1 MKLLQQEPVITIEH
15 DTDIEVIVVNER
27 INKKYLNPVVQLQLM
42 SDENKENVIIRLH
55 LLKKLKKH
63 GRDHLLDM
71 IRECYASRKRVY
83 VSEASK
89 EVTVELGH
97 AGIRYYEDFDAA
109 YEAAVVS

>member
-15 DTDIEVIVVNER
+15 KTDIEVIVVNER
-27 INKKYLNPVVQLQLM
+27 INKKNMNPVAQMQMM
-42 SDENKENVIIRLH
+42 SDAHKENVIIRLH

-71 IRECYASRKRVY
+71 IRECYASRRKVY

-89 EVTVELGH
+89 EITVELGH
-97 AGIRYYEDFDAA
+97 EGIRYYQDFETA
-109 YEAAVVS
+109 YEAAAVS